1 MKLTATTF
9 YGFKPALQRLLR
21 PVARRLA
28 AAAISANQVTVT
40 TAALSIAIGLG
51 VAANAHDRILFLLIP
66 AWCAVRMVLNAVDG
80 ILANEFG
87 QKTPLGAYLNELGDV
102 VSDAAL
108 YMPFAFLSPFSVWS
122 VGLVVFLSSLSEL
135 AGALAPMVGSARR
148 YDGPMGKS
156 DRAAVFGA
164 VGLWAGLGFPL
175 PLLAAWLMPVVAAL
189 IGVTVLNRVLAGT
202 RDAHSSDARDL
213 KLQPH
218 ETGRA

>member
-1 MKLTATTF
+1 L

-21 PVARRLA
+21 PFARRLA

-40 TAALSIAIGLG
+40 TAALSIGIGLG
-51 VAANAHDRILFLLIP
+51 VAANAHDHTLFLLIP
-66 AWCAVRMVLNAVDG
+66 TCCAARMVLNALDG

-108 YMPFAFLSPFSVWS
+108 YLPFAFLSPFSAWS
-122 VGLVVFLSSLSEL
+122 VGLVIFLSSLSEL

-164 VGLWAGLGFPL
+164 LGLWTGLGFPL
-175 PLLAAWLMPVVAAL
+175 PLSAAWLMPAVAGL
-189 IGVTVLNRVLAGT
+189 IGITVLNRVLAGT
-202 RDAHSSDARDL
+202 RDARSSAARGL
-213 KLQPH
+213 ELQPH
-218 ETGRA
+218 ETGGTRS